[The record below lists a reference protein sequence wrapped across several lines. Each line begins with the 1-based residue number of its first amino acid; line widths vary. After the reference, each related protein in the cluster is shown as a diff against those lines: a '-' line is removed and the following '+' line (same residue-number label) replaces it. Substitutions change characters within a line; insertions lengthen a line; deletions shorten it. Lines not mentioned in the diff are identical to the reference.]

1 MNRAAYKMELLN
13 ICTKLDRNALILY
26 KDDMNRLHFNMIAV
40 YVALFSVLLL
50 SSATLADPLPESPQP
65 LIKEL
70 SSSVST
76 NLEELVKKS
85 SSFESVEGFA
95 SYYARK
101 FEGRRT
107 TSGQR
112 YNPDKLTGAHQSLP
126 LGTIVRVLNPVTKQ
140 EVQVTVNDRCAPKSF
155 HFIDLSRAAAKKI
168 GLWGK
173 GKIKVVIIPL
183 IEDEL
188 EEPA

>member
-1 MNRAAYKMELLN
+1 MIAIFIAVAALLSMSSSAQAEDVTHGDDSLLN
-13 ICTKLDRNALILY
+13 E
-26 KDDMNRLHFNMIAV
+26 
-40 YVALFSVLLL
+40 LFRSDA
-50 SSATLADPLPESPQP
+50 S
-65 LIKEL
+65 
-70 SSSVST
+70 
-76 NLEELVKKS
+76 NLEELLKKS
-85 SSFESVEGFA
+85 STFESVDAFA

-107 TSGQR
+107 TSGHR
-112 YNPDKLTGAHQSLP
+112 YNPEKLTAAHQSLP
-126 LGTIVRVLNPVTKQ
+126 LGTVVRVLNPVTRE

-173 GKIKVVIIPL
+173 GKIRVVIIPL
-183 IEDEL
+183 LEDKL